1 MAKDTLTPMQLRFV
15 QAYARL
21 GDAAAAARAA
31 GYRGAG
37 SGARLLQ
44 CKPVLRAIEAQ
55 RSDRVASAQEVL
67 EYLTDV
73 LRGEGDA
80 DGRQAASPRM
90 KAAEL
95 LGKRLGIFNEAPEI
109 PAPPVIIDDI
119 PPPGRDG

>member
-73 LRGEGDA
+73 LRGEGGGA
-80 DGRQAASPRM
+80 TGQAAGHLQRGAGDSGPAGDHRRHP
-90 KAAEL
+90 AARARWIA
-95 LGKRLGIFNEAPEI
+95 GCGW
-109 PAPPVIIDDI
+109 
-119 PPPGRDG
+119 GR